1 MPYMRKEDKV
11 LMLDAWNDLTD
22 VNKQGGGGGGG
33 GAECMMS
40 MFFWCDKLLIIE
52 LFPVC

>member
-33 GAECMMS
+33 SGVHDEHV
-40 MFFWCDKLLIIE
+40 FWCDKLLIIE